1 LKNRIKSYA
10 VLMPIAGVVIG
21 LDQWTKTLVRSNLGF
36 GEFWSPWDWLSPYA
50 RIVHWYNTGVALGL
64 FQDQNLLFA
73 ILVSIIAMII
83 FIYYPQ
89 LSEGDWFLRIAL
101 AMQFGGSIG
110 NLIDRLTV
118 GHVTDFFSVGSFPVF
133 NVADASVTI
142 GVGIMILGVWL
153 QERKDKAQKL
163 KTEEEN
169 SELS

>member
-153 QERKDKAQKL
+153 QERKEKAQKI

>member
-1 LKNRIKSYA
+1 MKNRIKSYA

-153 QERKDKAQKL
+153 QERKEKAQKI